1 MMLSERSH
9 ASTCCPLPCMWHSEP
24 GKTVGA
30 GDRINGIEPG
40 REPEETL
47 WLLWWLNKRKL
58 IELYAEGASLL

>member
-9 ASTCCPLPCMWHSEP
+9 ASTCCPLPCTWHSKP
-24 GKTVGA
+24 GA
-30 GDRINGIEPG
+30 GDRINGIEPR

-47 WLLWWLNKRKL
+47 WLQWWLNKRKL